1 MPNLRIL
8 YENVADDCSSIAA
21 DSTSGTL
28 VAANLLTDIKTEVH
42 RSTSTTVRYTLEW
55 ADLQTLNMA
64 ALPFC
69 NLTSTA
75 TIRARLYTNTSD
87 VVGVATPAVDSGTVL
102 ACAYAT
108 LGSWA
113 WGAAPLGVNA
123 FSYGGAS
130 YGRVYFAEAQGRKLV
145 VDVVDADNETGYI
158 DAARLV
164 TGRYWSPE
172 KNPAYGASI
181 APDSNTQGRRTDS
194 GDLRTERRPQ
204 FRVLKLDLHCLAR
217 EEDRATV
224 YDILVGNG
232 MTRPVFV
239 SLFPESGN
247 PRREQA
253 HQVYGKL
260 SDSAMS
266 APGFGVFAAPLAI
279 EEI

>member
-8 YENVADDCSSIAA
+8 YDNVADDCSSIAA
-21 DSTSGTL
+21 DTTSGTL

-55 ADLQTLNMA
+55 SSLQTLNMVV
-64 ALPFC
+64 LPFC

-102 ACAYAT
+102 ACAYAP
-108 LGSWA
+108 LGAWA

-123 FSYGGAS
+123 FSYGGAA
-130 YGRVYFAEAQGRKLV
+130 YGRVYFTAAQGRKLV
-145 VDVVDADNETGYI
+145 VDVVDVDNTAGYI
-158 DAARLV
+158 DAARFV
-164 TGRYWSPE
+164 TGHYWSPD
-172 KNPAYGASI
+172 KNAAYGPSI
-181 APDSNTQGRRTDS
+181 APKSNTQGRRTDS

-204 FRVLKLDLHCLAR
+204 HRVLKLELEYIAD
-217 EEDRATV
+217 EDDRATV
-224 YDILVGNG
+224 YDILAGNG
-232 MTRPVFV
+232 RTRPVFV
-239 SLFPESGN
+239 SLFPENAN

-260 SDSAMS
+260 EDSAMS
-266 APGFGVFAAPLAI
+266 APRFGVFAAPLAI

>member
-1 MPNLRIL
+1 MPNIRIL
-8 YENVADDCSSIAA
+8 YNNVADDCSSIAA

-55 ADLQTLNMA
+55 ASLQTLNMV

-87 VVGVATPAVDSGTVL
+87 VVGSATPAVDSGAVL

-108 LGSWA
+108 LGTWA

-123 FSYGGAS
+123 FSYGGAT
-130 YGRVYFAEAQGRKLV
+130 YGRVYFTAAQGRKLV
-145 VDVVDADNETGYI
+145 VDVVDVDNTAGYI
-158 DAARLV
+158 DAARMV
-164 TGRYWSPE
+164 TGYYWTPE
-172 KNPAYGASI
+172 KNPAYGASV
-181 APDSNTQGRRTDS
+181 APNSNTQGRRTDA

-204 FRVLKLDLHCLAR
+204 HRALKIELHYIGN

-224 YDILVGNG
+224 YDLLVGNG

-239 SLFPESGN
+239 SLFPEN
-247 PRREQA
+247 ADPRREQA

-260 SDSAMS
+260 VDSEMS
-266 APGFGVFAAPLAI
+266 APSYGVFAAPLQV

>member
-8 YENVADDCSSIAA
+8 YDNAADDCSSIAA
-21 DSTSGTL
+21 DTTSGTL

-55 ADLQTLNMA
+55 ASLQTLNMV

-87 VVGVATPAVDSGTVL
+87 VVGSATPAVDSGSVL

-108 LGSWA
+108 LGTWA

-123 FSYGGAS
+123 FSYGGAT
-130 YGRVYFAEAQGRKLV
+130 YGRAYFTAAQGRKLV
-145 VDVVDADNETGYI
+145 VDVVDVDNTAGYI
-158 DAARLV
+158 DAARMV
-164 TGRYWSPE
+164 TGYYWTPE
-172 KNPAYGASI
+172 KNAAYGPSI
-181 APDSNTQGRRTDS
+181 APKSNTQPRRTDA

-204 FRVLKLDLHCLAR
+204 HRVLKLDLQYIDN

-224 YDILVGNG
+224 YDLLVGNG

-239 SLFPESGN
+239 SLFPADAN
-247 PRREQA
+247 PRLEQA

-260 SDSAMS
+260 SDSEMS
-266 APGFGVFAAPLAI
+266 APRFAMFAAPLEI

>member
-1 MPNLRIL
+1 MPNIRIL
-8 YENVADDCSSIAA
+8 YENVADDCSSIVA

-55 ADLQTLNMA
+55 ASLQTLNMA

-123 FSYGGAS
+123 FSYGGAA
-130 YGRVYFAEAQGRKLV
+130 YGRVYFTAAQGRKLV
-145 VDVVDADNETGYI
+145 VDVVDVDNTAGYI
-158 DAARLV
+158 DAARMV
-164 TGRYWSPE
+164 TGSYWTPD
-172 KNPAYGASI
+172 KNPAYGAGI
-181 APDSNTQGRRTDS
+181 APKSNTQGRRTDS

-204 FRVLKLDLHCLAR
+204 HRVLKMDLHFIAL

-224 YDILVGNG
+224 YDLLVGNG

-239 SLFPESGN
+239 SLFPADAN

-260 SDSAMS
+260 VDSAMT
-266 APGFGVFAAPLAI
+266 APHFGVFAAPLEI
-279 EEI
+279 EEL